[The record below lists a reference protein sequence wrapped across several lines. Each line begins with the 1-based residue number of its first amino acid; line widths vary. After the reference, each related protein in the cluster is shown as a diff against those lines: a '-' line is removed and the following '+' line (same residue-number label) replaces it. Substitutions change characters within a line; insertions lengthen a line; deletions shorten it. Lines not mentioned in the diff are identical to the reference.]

1 MISAYYSSF
10 RELSCCN
17 EVLYSFRQHYLNNP
31 IIFVN
36 NGGDSKLEHI
46 VRRYKCKYYYEE
58 HNISNNNIA
67 NVIKQIKRFL
77 SYIQL
82 INTEWVL
89 FLTDDILILNAI
101 SNSKNILCDIN
112 SNNNS
117 NNACLSGAI
126 LRTSFFKNLA
136 LQISKVDTDI
146 MKLIDTKPQ
155 NLNFDM
161 VMSYL
166 VTINNGAI
174 GKYEGYNDMSSIY
187 ELKTKYKE
195 NRITT
200 LSNYKILYDFPIH
213 PNLTS
218 FITNKYTIVI
228 KTFII
233 QNNNDIEIFFE
244 NILKYIDIKE
254 VQEFIIINNKDVK
267 LDVNKDVFKDI
278 NVVYYDTDF
287 ICDISK
293 NKLCDK
299 NINDKM
305 IKKLIPLVICK
316 YIKTEHYI
324 VIDDD
329 YILTKALLYEDFYQ
343 NNRLLYNAKS
353 WKSIPDEH
361 ATWMSSLQVRNMNSF
376 KNQNFIHPYNLLVQ
390 NTLFINGPQILCT
403 NLVYQ
408 LLYSVD
414 KNLENNLDKKTTYN
428 WKETILS
435 LGASPYELYWIFM
448 METLRCNYYI
458 ASDKFVI

>member
-17 EVLYSFRQHYLNNP
+17 EVLYSFKQHYLNNP

-58 HNISNNNIA
+58 HTISNNNIA
-67 NVIKQIKRFL
+67 NIIKQIKRFL

-89 FLTDDILILNAI
+89 FLTDDILILNTI

-112 SNNNS
+112 SNSNS
-117 NNACLSGAI
+117 NNNACLSGAI
-126 LRTSFFKNLA
+126 LRTSFFKKLA

-233 QNNNDIEIFFE
+233 QNNIESFFE
-244 NILKYIDIKE
+244 KLLSYIDIKE
-254 VQEFIIINNKDVK
+254 VQEFIIINNKDV
-267 LDVNKDVFKDI
+267 NKDVFKDI
-278 NVVYYDTDF
+278 NIVYYNTDF

-305 IKKLIPLVICK
+305 IKKLIPLAICK

-329 YILTKALLYEDFYQ
+329 YILTKALLYKDFYQ

-353 WKSIPDEH
+353 WKNIPDEH
-361 ATWMSSLQVRNMNSF
+361 ATWMASLQVRNMNSF
-376 KNQNFIHPYNLLVQ
+376 TNQNFIHPYNLLVQ
-390 NTLFINGPQILCT
+390 NTLFVNGPQILCT
-403 NLVYQ
+403 NIVYQ

-414 KNLENNLDKKTTYN
+414 KNLENNIDKKTTYN

-435 LGASPYELYWIFM
+435 LGASPYELYWIFL

>member
-17 EVLYSFRQHYLNNP
+17 EVLYSFKQHYLNNP

-58 HNISNNNIA
+58 HTISNNNIA
-67 NVIKQIKRFL
+67 NIIKQIKRFL

-89 FLTDDILILNAI
+89 FLTDDILILNTI

-112 SNNNS
+112 SNSNS
-117 NNACLSGAI
+117 NNNACLSGAI
-126 LRTSFFKNLA
+126 LRTSFFKKLA

-254 VQEFIIINNKDVK
+254 VQEFIIINNKDV
-267 LDVNKDVFKDI
+267 NKDVFKDI
-278 NVVYYDTDF
+278 NIVYYNTDF

-305 IKKLIPLVICK
+305 IKKLIPLAICK

-329 YILTKALLYEDFYQ
+329 YILTKALLYKDFYQ

-353 WKSIPDEH
+353 WKNIPDEH
-361 ATWMSSLQVRNMNSF
+361 ATWMASLQVRNMNSF
-376 KNQNFIHPYNLLVQ
+376 TNQNFIHPYNLLVQ
-390 NTLFINGPQILCT
+390 NTLFVNGPQILCT
-403 NLVYQ
+403 NIVYQ

-414 KNLENNLDKKTTYN
+414 KNLENNIDKKTTYN

-435 LGASPYELYWIFM
+435 LGASPYELYWIFL